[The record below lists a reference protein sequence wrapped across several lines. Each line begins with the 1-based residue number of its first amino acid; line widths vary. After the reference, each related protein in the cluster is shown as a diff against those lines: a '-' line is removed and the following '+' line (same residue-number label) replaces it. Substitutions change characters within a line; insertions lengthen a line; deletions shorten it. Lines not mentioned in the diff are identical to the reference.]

1 VPEANTNLQ
10 GSSVKIMKTKFFKNV
25 TTLDE
30 LRKEFHRLAFIH
42 HPDKGGDLK
51 TMQSLNEE
59 YELLSFE
66 LINSNQDFDESMKE
80 WQMQLSEALQEK
92 LDKII
97 SLAGIEI
104 ELIGNWLWV
113 SGNTFSVRNILKQ
126 EGFYFSHPKGSWYF
140 HQGPYLKKSG
150 AIMSMEEMR
159 KLWGQQK
166 IQSEPQEQ
174 LN

>member
-1 VPEANTNLQ
+1 
-10 GSSVKIMKTKFFKNV
+10 MKTQFFEHV

-30 LRKEFHRLAFIH
+30 LRKEYHRLAFIH
-42 HPDKGGDLK
+42 HPDKGGDTK
-51 TMQSLNEE
+51 TMQTLNDE
-59 YELLSFE
+59 YERLSFL
-66 LINSNQDFDESMKE
+66 LINSNEDFDQSRKE
-80 WQMQLSEALQEK
+80 WEMELSEAIQEK

-126 EGFYFSHPKGSWYF
+126 EGFFFSHPKAAWYF
-140 HQGPYLKKSG
+140 HQGTYIKKSG
-150 AIMSMEEMR
+150 VILSMDEMR

-166 IQSEPQEQ
+166 IQSEVQEQ

>member
-1 VPEANTNLQ
+1 
-10 GSSVKIMKTKFFKNV
+10 MKTQFFEHV

-30 LRKEFHRLAFIH
+30 LRKEYHRLAFIH
-42 HPDKGGDLK
+42 HPDKGGDTK
-51 TMQSLNEE
+51 TMQTLNDE
-59 YELLSFE
+59 YERLSFL
-66 LINSNQDFDESMKE
+66 LINSNEDFDQSRKE
-80 WQMQLSEALQEK
+80 WEMELSEAIQEK

-126 EGFYFSHPKGSWYF
+126 EGFFFSHPKAAWYF
-140 HQGPYLKKSG
+140 HQGTYIKKSG
-150 AIMSMEEMR
+150 VILSMDEMR
-159 KLWGQQK
+159 KLLGQQK
-166 IQSEPQEQ
+166 IQSEVQEQ